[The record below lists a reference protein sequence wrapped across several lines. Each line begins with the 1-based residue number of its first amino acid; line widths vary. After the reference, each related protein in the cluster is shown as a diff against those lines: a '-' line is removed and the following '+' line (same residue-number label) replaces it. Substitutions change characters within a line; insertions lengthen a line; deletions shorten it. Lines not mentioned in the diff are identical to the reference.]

1 MDAIRLKHLKTNRG
15 VAAARK
21 TANGFDTYQ
30 NSDVPPIVPKSIHD
44 QHTETISL
52 SEPLLDE
59 WNHRLKNNLQILL
72 ASWSR
77 DTVRPATP
85 KLARCCRMQSDASG
99 RSEPRSGPTTARLV
113 QPT

>member
-59 WNHRLKNNLQILL
+59 WNHRL
-72 ASWSR
+72 WSR

-99 RSEPRSGPTTARLV
+99 RSEPRNGPTIARVAL
-113 QPT
+113 PT